1 MSQNIKKCVIVG
13 AGELGGR
20 KIDTKDAFLVIAA
33 DGGIKYLEEQN
44 VSFDVFIGDCDSEI
58 INGSEENRLSL
69 FESPCDTPNKIEEIY
84 PGKENAF
91 KKNIEKIFL
100 PKEKND
106 TDTVAAANFALKKGC
121 NDFVFYA
128 VTGGRE
134 DHTFANIQLVKY
146 LVKKGCDAKIMAKD
160 RVFTVLNKSSITFSG
175 QEKGYISVFS
185 LSGRST
191 VTLENLKYPLKSKT
205 LTDDFPLGVSN
216 EFLKGHKAK
225 VISEKG
231 YILVIYQDR

>member
-1 MSQNIKKCVIVG
+1 MSQNIKRCVIVG
-13 AGELGGR
+13 AGDLGGR

-44 VSFDVFIGDCDSEI
+44 IPYDVFIGDCDSEI
-58 INGSEENRLSL
+58 INGIEENSSLSERTYKTSDWIKYN
-69 FESPCDTPNKIEEIY
+69 FAD
-84 PGKENAF
+84 KEDAF

-205 LTDDFPLGVSN
+205 ITDDFPLGVSN
-216 EFLKGHKAK
+216 EFLKGQKAK

-231 YILVIYQDR
+231 YILVIYQDQ

>member
-1 MSQNIKKCVIVG
+1 MSQNIKRCVIVG
-13 AGELGGR
+13 AGDLGGR

-44 VSFDVFIGDCDSEI
+44 IPYDVFIGDCDSEI
-58 INGSEENRLSL
+58 INGIEENSSSLSERTYKTSDWIKYN
-69 FESPCDTPNKIEEIY
+69 FAD
-84 PGKENAF
+84 KEDAF

-106 TDTVAAANFALKKGC
+106 TDTVVAANFALKKGC

-134 DHTFANIQLVKY
+134 DHTFANIQLMKY
-146 LVKKGCDAKIMAKD
+146 LVKKGCGAKIMAKD
-160 RVFTVLNKSSITFSG
+160 RVFTVLNNSAINFSEK
-175 QEKGYISVFS
+175 EKGYISVFS
-185 LSGRST
+185 LSGRSK
-191 VTLENLKYPLKSKT
+191 VTLENLKYPLNGKI
-205 LTDDFPLGVSN
+205 LTDDYPLGVSN
-216 EFLKGHKAK
+216 EFLNGHNAK

-231 YILVIYQDR
+231 YILVIYEDR